1 MNLKDVHEIKVYR
14 TERRRIGR
22 GWGSGMGKTST
33 RGEKGQGRRG
43 GTKFRLRFEGGQM
56 PLYRRLPKKGF
67 SNHAFRIRFEAVNVG
82 ELDKA
87 FDAGSVIDLDALRG
101 ALLVPKNADRW
112 KLLGD
117 GTLAK
122 KLTIKTHAAS
132 KGAKTKIEAA
142 GGTVEILEGPAKDRA
157 EARAI
162 RQANLAK
169 NSATAFETLR
179 AEAVKIGKPKKETK
193 GPKVKAAK
201 AARPAGA
208 QKAAGAPKGD
218 AAPAGDNPAAAKP
231 DGAPKADSTKPDAGP
246 KPPKSPQSPKG
257 PKAPKAPKDQG

>member
-122 KLTIKTHAAS
+122 KLTIKAHAAS
-132 KGAKTKIEAA
+132 KGATTKIEAA
-142 GGTVEILEGPAKDRA
+142 GGTVEILEGPAKERA
-157 EARAI
+157 AARAI
-162 RQANLAK
+162 KDLKLSDKSAK
-169 NSATAFETLR
+169 AFETQR
-179 AEAVKIGKPKKETK
+179 AEAVKIGKPKKESK
-193 GPKVKAAK
+193 GPKVKVKKGAPSGAAGQKADGGGKSDAGAK
-201 AARPAGA
+201 ASKPQKPA
-208 QKAAGAPKGD
+208 
-218 AAPAGDNPAAAKP
+218 
-231 DGAPKADSTKPDAGP
+231 
-246 KPPKSPQSPKG
+246 
-257 PKAPKAPKDQG
+257 KDKE